1 MLTRTGVARTLPSTS
16 LVQMQ
21 APVAVFSLARMLVS
35 YEAQM
40 RLEPSRR
47 HEVFTRPPKLY
58 FQTT

>member
-1 MLTRTGVARTLPSTS
+1 MGVARTLPSTS